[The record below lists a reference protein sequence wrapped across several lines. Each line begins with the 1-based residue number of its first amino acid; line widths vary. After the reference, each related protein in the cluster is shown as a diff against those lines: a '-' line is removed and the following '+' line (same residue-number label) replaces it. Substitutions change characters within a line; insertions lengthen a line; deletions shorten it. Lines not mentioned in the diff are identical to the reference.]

1 MVKGMAK
8 KKTPPKASSSVTVK
22 FRRAV
27 KKPFVSIKQRVDGF
41 LSRRPHR
48 SFRRTLRRDYVRS
61 LKLPGYWSFTN
72 TVRRAL
78 WQHKKTFLWLFV
90 IYVVLTALLVGIT
103 SQDSYSQISDTLR
116 TTGGDLFKGNWGQ
129 VGQAGMLL
137 LIGATGGSTNTLTDT
152 QQVYAAILVLFT
164 WLTTVWLLRAIL
176 AGKKPKLRDGL
187 YSAGAPAL
195 STLLVVALGVV
206 QLLPVAIAFL
216 GFSGVVS
223 AGLAVGG
230 VEAMVFW
237 VVVSLL
243 VALSLYWLTS
253 TFFALVVVTLP
264 GMYPMQAIRA
274 AGDLVVGRR
283 FRILLRLLW
292 VAFTVIVAWAVIM
305 IPIIIFDAWFKG
317 TSLSVQWVPIV
328 PVALLLM
335 TTVTIIW
342 VASYVYI
349 LYRRIVDD
357 DAAPA

>member
-1 MVKGMAK
+1 MAK
-8 KKTPPKASSSVTVK
+8 KKTPPKVSSPSFAVRL
-22 FRRAV
+22 RRV
-27 KKPFVSIKQRVDGF
+27 VQKPFVTIRQRVDTF
-41 LSRRPHR
+41 LNRRPHR

-72 TVRRAL
+72 TVRKTL

-90 IYVVLTALLVGIT
+90 IYIILTFILVGIT

-116 TTGGDLFKGNWGQ
+116 TTGGDLFKGKWGE
-129 VGQAGMLL
+129 VGQAGILL
-137 LIGATGGSTNTLTDT
+137 LIGATGGSTSTLTDT
-152 QQVYAAILVLFT
+152 QQVYAGILILFT

-176 AGKKPKLRDGL
+176 GGKKPKLRDGL
-187 YSAGAPAL
+187 YSSGAPAL

-216 GFSGVVS
+216 GFSGVMS
-223 AGLAVGG
+223 AGLAVNG
-230 VEAMVFW
+230 VESMVFW
-237 VVVSLL
+237 VVVLLL

-274 AGDLVVGRR
+274 AGDLVIGRR

-292 VAFTVIVAWAVIM
+292 LAFTVVTTWAIIM

-317 TSLSVQWVPIV
+317 TSLSVQWIPIV
-328 PVALLLM
+328 PIALLLM

>member
-1 MVKGMAK
+1 MAK
-8 KKTPPKASSSVTVK
+8 KKTSPKTLSATAK
-22 FRRAV
+22 FHRV
-27 KKPFVSIKQRVDGF
+27 LKKPFVTVKQRVRGF
-41 LSRRPHR
+41 LNRRPHR

-72 TVRRAL
+72 TVRKTL
-78 WQHKKTFLWLFV
+78 WQHKKTFFWLFI
-90 IYVVLTALLVGIT
+90 IYIILTAILVGIT

-116 TTGGDLFKGNWGQ
+116 TTGGDLFKGNWGE

-137 LIGATGGSTNTLTDT
+137 LIGATGGSTSTLTDT
-152 QQVYAAILVLFT
+152 QQVYAGILILFT

-195 STLLVVALGVV
+195 STLLVIALGVV

-216 GFSGVVS
+216 GFSGVMS
-223 AGLAVGG
+223 AGLAVSG
-230 VEAMVFW
+230 VESMVFW
-237 VVVSLL
+237 MVVLLL
-243 VALSLYWLTS
+243 VSLSLYWLTS

-274 AGDLVVGRR
+274 AGDLVIGRR

-292 VAFTVIVAWAVIM
+292 VALTVIITWAVIM

-335 TTVTIIW
+335 TTATIIW